1 MARSYNVQEYYM
13 SVSRIHYTL
22 CEVKKDRQVGRVYYL
37 SQIVKCTMVPESV
50 VKLVGIYC

>member
-13 SVSRIHYTL
+13 SVSRIHHTL